1 MGWKALPTPQ
11 LWGHWAKAPISLK
24 NDQTRQSLIF
34 ICTRASILCLAG
46 RETLGW
52 SRSSIYEQSSTL
64 ALENVMFVHHV
75 FFSYQVVTNWKPS
88 GHQMVTKWSTHN
100 VDKNVFAK
108 EVQAKLSGHH
118 VVTTWSP
125 NGCHLGTL
133 PHHLGTLPDQLG
145 ILPDHLGTIPDHLGT
160 IPDHFRTLPDHLG
173 TLPDNLGTVL
183 DYLVTILDHLYLP
196 HTVSNCPKQWKIEF
210 AARSE

>member
-11 LWGHWAKAPISLK
+11 LWGHWATAPISLK
-24 NDQTRQSLIF
+24 NDQTQQSLIF

-100 VDKNVFAK
+100 VDKKFLPK
-108 EVQAKLSGHH
+108 KFKPSQM
-118 VVTTWSP
+118 VTMWSP
-125 NGCHLGTL
+125 RGHQVVAIWG
-133 PHHLGTLPDQLG
+133 PYH
-145 ILPDHLGTIPDHLGT
+145 TIWGPFQTNWGPYQT
-160 IPDHFRTLPDHLG
+160 IWGP
-173 TLPDNLGTVL
+173 N
-183 DYLVTILDHLYLP
+183 
-196 HTVSNCPKQWKIEF
+196 
-210 AARSE
+210 

>member
-1 MGWKALPTPQ
+1 MYFHGVKSTAHPPIMG
-11 LWGHWAKAPISLK
+11 
-24 NDQTRQSLIF
+24 
-34 ICTRASILCLAG
+34 
-46 RETLGW
+46 TLGQGTDFIEKRPNTAVINIYLHSCQHFVSCW
-52 SRSSIYEQSSTL
+52 MSNSGLKQKLHLSSKL

-108 EVQAKLSGHH
+108 EVQAKPSGHH

-125 NGCHLGTL
+125 SGCHLGTL

-145 ILPDHLGTIPDHLGT
+145 
-160 IPDHFRTLPDHLG
+160 TLPDHLA
-173 TLPDNLGTVL
+173 T
-183 DYLVTILDHLYLP
+183 
-196 HTVSNCPKQWKIEF
+196 
-210 AARSE
+210 